1 MERIEYIVYYKLHN
15 NSFRAWN
22 SKTDIC
28 YDIMILPKHISNFNL
43 SKGYEPTDEDLKR
56 YFNLD
61 IDDKWKDF
69 REIYCSSTNFV
80 KVEFN
85 ELILT

>member
-1 MERIEYIVYYKLHN
+1 MEIIKETNNFIVYYKLHN

-43 SKGYEPTDEDLKR
+43 SKGYEPTNEDLKR
-56 YFNLD
+56 YGQDLYLAS
-61 IDDKWKDF
+61 
-69 REIYCSSTNFV
+69 E
-80 KVEFN
+80 
-85 ELILT
+85 ELKTSK